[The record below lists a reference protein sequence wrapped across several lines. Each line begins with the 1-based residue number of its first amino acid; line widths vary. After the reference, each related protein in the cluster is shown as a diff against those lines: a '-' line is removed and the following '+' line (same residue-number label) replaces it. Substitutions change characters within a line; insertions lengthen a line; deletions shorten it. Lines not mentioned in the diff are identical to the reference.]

1 MIDSKEDTSMIQ
13 NTGDKRRT
21 RAGVAI
27 TLIAAISGIAAIAGF
42 LWLSHANA
50 GNRTED
56 ALSTSKANTS
66 ALRAMAKVK
75 QSIES
80 NNQLAKSLKDNG
92 DHELPSSLNFSSA
105 EDYRQ
110 SAHWFDH
117 AERSR
122 DDKFVARS
130 TPLIFDASCKTYKE
144 SRHANFET
152 AIAREVEFDPTQA
165 TPADVQLQELAQF
178 WRLGDTFYK
187 LAGTWER
194 DQPATYRVKL
204 FAASSA
210 DFENN
215 LRVMPL
221 PEELP
226 AQTDAITLGEA
237 IDREVERAVAA
248 GGTRGAR
255 LAQVFYPSASG
266 AQTLEVRLHNGRPV
280 SWMFGHG
287 RCQLREAGDAYC
299 RCIAPDSNEKNHTHD
314 QQSAGPSQKQAKEK
328 QYRVHD

>member
-110 SAHWFDH
+110 SAHWFD
-117 AERSR
+117 
-122 DDKFVARS
+122 
-130 TPLIFDASCKTYKE
+130 
-144 SRHANFET
+144 HANFET